1 MSNQPITCKGFRII
15 EGREASMRET
25 FLRDLVVRTR
35 NAGFSPVHLPSVEP
49 TAIYAGKLGED
60 TGGKVFAFKDRGD
73 RDVVLRPEGT
83 ATLQALARERAA
95 SVRDWKVY
103 YTASCFRYEQPQAG
117 RYREFTQFGVE
128 WLNPR
133 NPDDAWDQVQ
143 ELGIQIMRSFGFP
156 DADLR
161 IERSA
166 SRGLSYYTGGTG
178 LEVRVSGLGAC
189 DQVLGGGRYAEGCG
203 FAIGV
208 DRLTLARMRDKV
220 RDVAAEA
227 GL

>member
-1 MSNQPITCKGFRII
+1 MRSQHTTCKGFRII
-15 EGREASMRET
+15 EGREALMREMA
-25 FLRDLVVRTR
+25 LRDLAVTAR
-35 NAGFSPVHLPSVEP
+35 NAGFEPVHLPSVEP
-49 TAIYAGKLGED
+49 AAIYAGKLGQD
-60 TGGKVFAFKDRGD
+60 TGGKVFAFKDRGE

-103 YTASCFRYEQPQAG
+103 YNANCFRYEQPQAG

-133 NPDDAWDQVQ
+133 DPDAAWVQVQ
-143 ELGIQIMRSFGFP
+143 ELGIQIMRCSGFP

-178 LEVRVSGLGAC
+178 LEVRVSGLGSC

-208 DRLTLARMRDKV
+208 DRLVLACMRNNP
-220 RDVAAEA
+220 RSTAP
-227 GL
+227 G